1 MKFNWSGEVGWEIT
15 SQIVDEALRQA
26 GGGPIEVELNTPGGD
41 FFAGIN
47 INTVLKA
54 YAGSKTVTLGALV
67 ASAGTVIALGF
78 DKIIARDNSTVMI
91 HNAQSGEFGDQ
102 NDMRKLADQLEA
114 WSVMIAD
121 MYAAKTGKTPAAI
134 RKFMDEETWLFGQE
148 IVDFGIADEI
158 QTSGQ
163 ATTRAAALA
172 MAQAKIKVTNSARA
186 QKIDPAAAIISGAVD
201 MHSAWSFTKND
212 ALEYI
217 GEYPYAKNGVVFRSA
232 LRSIAAR
239 ATDPAIKKQA
249 DDLVKLIDRKDDK
262 KVTKQ
267 EILDAAKVAVD
278 NNQLTLKEIANALG
292 LSSQLVGEIQNKV
305 GEELTATKVQLLT
318 VQAQLTEFDADRVRN
333 ALAKKYSGA
342 LLTLATDMLVGIKF
356 ADLAVRMAEFEKTD
370 SAKNVAAAMAD
381 VTSPLNRINSRE
393 AAEQADPLAKL
404 RV

>member
-1 MKFNWSGEVGWEIT
+1 MKFNWSGEVGWGID
-15 SQIVDEALRQA
+15 SRQVEADLIQA

-54 YAGSKTVTLGALV
+54 YPGQKTVTLGALV

-121 MYAAKTGKTPAAI
+121 MYAAKTEKTPAAI
-134 RKFMDEETWLFGQE
+134 RKAMDEETWLFGQE
-148 IVDFGIADEI
+148 IVDFGLADEL

-172 MAQAKIKVTNSARA
+172 MAQAKIKVTNSARS
-186 QKIDPAAAIISGAVD
+186 KPIDPAAAIISGAVD
-201 MHSAWSFTKND
+201 MHSAWSFTKSD
-212 ALEYI
+212 SLEYI

-249 DDLVKLIDRKDDK
+249 EDLVKLIDRKDDR

-292 LSSQLVGEIQNKV
+292 LSSQLVGEVQNAV
-305 GEELTATKVQLLT
+305 SVELAAVKSENATLKADLASV
-318 VQAQLTEFDADRVRN
+318 DAERVKN

-342 LLTLATDMLVGIKF
+342 LLTLATDMLVGVKF
-356 ADLAVRMAEFEKTD
+356 ADLDTRMGEFEKTE
-370 SAKNVAAAMAD
+370 SAKKIAAAMAD
-381 VTSPLNRINSRE
+381 VTSPLNRIDSRE